1 MSKLNSITVHNFHPI
16 LPEVFASEAV
26 EFDLKKFRRRNP
38 PKIFKTNVLG
48 IYKIFYNFLYYIYV
62 VPCKVQYDSTE
73 DSIQIHGSKYKK
85 GVCIVLHIVHFI
97 HSLPP
102 IYGSINEI
110 TMHVGS
116 DPSEFYRMLFIF
128 ASFIMIMTFS
138 IACMTQF
145 RLQRFLTHL
154 YQFRQKETKSKHR
167 LVAYSLIFVGFS
179 IVAIYVVTL
188 KIVKL
193 DFRSLQQFVDSGIQD
208 VARHFQLNTNQSNIL
223 EFMSNNNMTQ
233 ISTQLDIEI
242 VGKLV
247 FIALHLLFAT
257 FNYILAVMLEVLVFL
272 TCFAVCQLGY
282 DFWDAV
288 KSGSW
293 SLQELMQCYEEMQ
306 SVMDELNATLGVQI
320 LSFLVAGI
328 PYYGVNIV
336 KMFDENWFQKLETI
350 YFLLLYS
357 SALLLAAEGH
367 RKFQQF
373 PEFIFHARKQFG
385 ANHEELSIFLTQM
398 TTSQIGYKG
407 FGFFTV
413 RYGFLGNVLG
423 LVLTHVIIMLQ
434 FKTTGKC

>member
-1 MSKLNSITVHNFHPI
+1 MIFGPSDWS
-16 LPEVFASEAV
+16 
-26 EFDLKKFRRRNP
+26 LKGPVVCN
-38 PKIFKTNVLG
+38 LL
-48 IYKIFYNFLYYIYV
+48 IYKFNLWLAAEANRKFFEFREFV
-62 VPCKVQYDSTE
+62 YDNWGSDASTE
-73 DSIQIHGSKYKK
+73 LVDRRSVLFLNELVTTDCGLKGSGFFTISY
-85 GVCIVLHIVHFI
+85 
-97 HSLPP
+97 
-102 IYGSINEI
+102 
-110 TMHVGS
+110 
-116 DPSEFYRMLFIF
+116 
-128 ASFIMIMTFS
+128 SF
-138 IACMTQF
+138 
-145 RLQRFLTHL
+145 LGN
-154 YQFRQKETKSKHR
+154 SKHR